1 MSPAPEGGPRS
12 SLRALGAD
20 VVALARVRLELLAL
34 ELKQESQRQKELLWL
49 AVVSALFLAA
59 GFFAL
64 AVLVVVVF
72 WDTHRVAALAVVC
85 AAYLG
90 AGGWAF
96 VRLRAILRD
105 RPPPLGATIAE
116 FQRDLEMLKGD
127 E

>member
-1 MSPAPEGGPRS
+1 MS

-20 VVALARVRLELLAL
+20 LAALARVRLELLAV
-34 ELKQESQRQKELLWL
+34 ELKQEAERQKEVLSLTMV
-49 AVVSALFLAA
+49 AALFLAA

-72 WDTHRVAALAVVC
+72 WDTHRVASLAAVC

-90 AGGWAF
+90 VGGWAF
-96 VRLRAILRD
+96 VRVRGILRD

-116 FQRDLEMLKGD
+116 FQRDLEMLQGD

>member
-1 MSPAPEGGPRS
+1 MSEAPEGGPTS

-20 VVALARVRLELLAL
+20 LLTLARARLELLGV
-34 ELKQESQRQKELLWL
+34 ELRQESERQKALLSL
-49 AVVSALFLAA
+49 ALVATLFLAA

-72 WDTHRVAALAVVC
+72 WDTHRVASLAVVC
-85 AAYLG
+85 AAYIG
-90 AGGWAF
+90 VGGWAF
-96 VRLRAILRD
+96 ARLRAILRD

-116 FQRDLEMLKGD
+116 FQRDLDMLKGG

>member
-1 MSPAPEGGPRS
+1 MS

-20 VVALARVRLELLAL
+20 FATLAHVRLELLGV
-34 ELKQESQRQKELLWL
+34 ELKQESERQKELLSL
-49 AVVSALFLAA
+49 TAISALFLAA

-72 WDTHRVAALAVVC
+72 WDTHRVASLVAVC
-85 AAYLG
+85 GTYLG
-90 AGGWAF
+90 VGGWAF
-96 VRLRAILRD
+96 VRLRGILRD
-105 RPPPLGATIAE
+105 RPSPLGATIAE

>member
-1 MSPAPEGGPRS
+1 MSAAPEGGPTS

-20 VVALARVRLELLAL
+20 LAALARVRLELLAV
-34 ELKQESQRQKELLWL
+34 ELKQESERQKQLLSL
-49 AVVSALFLAA
+49 TVVAALFLAA

-72 WDTHRVAALAVVC
+72 WDSYRVASLVAVC

-90 AGGWAF
+90 VGGWA
-96 VRLRAILRD
+96 VLRLRAILRD
-105 RPPPLGATIAE
+105 RPAPLAATLAE
-116 FQRDLEMLKGD
+116 FQRDLDMLKGD

>member
-1 MSPAPEGGPRS
+1 MSEVPEGGPMS

-20 VVALARVRLELLAL
+20 LLALVRVRLELLAV
-34 ELKQESQRQKELLWL
+34 ELKQESERQKALLSL
-49 AVVSALFLAA
+49 TVIAALFLAA

-72 WDTHRVAALAVVC
+72 WDTHRVASLVAVC

-90 AGGWAF
+90 VGGWAF
-96 VRLRAILRD
+96 VRVRGILRD

>member
-1 MSPAPEGGPRS
+1 MS

-20 VVALARVRLELLAL
+20 LLALARVRLELLAL
-34 ELKQESQRQKELLWL
+34 ELKQESDRQKELLTL
-49 AVVSALFLAA
+49 TVVAALFLAA

-72 WDTHRVAALAVVC
+72 WDTYRVASLVAVC

-90 AGGWAF
+90 IGGWAF
-96 VRLRAILRD
+96 ARVRAIFRD